1 MVHFAVDKLHGALAS
16 QPTCVYGL
24 ASMAGAYPS
33 DSGSGGQIM
42 LDVAARPAT
51 KVNTNHGR
59 QQRLVRIIS
68 ELSLLRSGQIRLA
81 AGGTSTFYFDM
92 KPTLFC
98 PEGAALV
105 AEWVLDFAAQEG
117 AQFVGGLEIGA
128 VPIVAC
134 VSQLSFLR
142 GRPRVQGFFVRKA
155 PKDHGT
161 RKRIEGLSPE
171 VLSGSRAL
179 IVDDVTTT
187 GSSVL
192 QAVEVARSEG
202 AIIGTVLTVVDRLEG
217 AATNLAKHGINLV
230 PLTTAAHYGL

>member
-1 MVHFAVDKLHGALAS
+1 
-16 QPTCVYGL
+16 
-24 ASMAGAYPS
+24 
-33 DSGSGGQIM
+33 M

-51 KVNTNHGR
+51 KVHTSYGPKE
-59 QQRLVRIIS
+59 RLVRLVS
-68 ELSLLRSGQIRLA
+68 ERSLLRSGQVRLA

-105 AEWVLDFAAQEG
+105 AKSVLDFAAQEG

-142 GRPRVQGFFVRKA
+142 GRQRVQGFFVRKA

-161 RKRIEGLSPE
+161 RKRIEGVPPE
-171 VLSGSRAL
+171 TLRGNLVL

-192 QAVEVARSEG
+192 QAVEAARAEG
-202 AIIGTVLTVVDRLEG
+202 AIVETVLTVVDRLEG
-217 AATNLAKHGINLV
+217 AVANLAKHEAKLIA
-230 PLTTAAHYGL
+230 LTTAADYDI